1 MKMLSN
7 VCAVSAGMLIA
18 GCAGPLDPLLGIGP
32 GLDQFAGI
40 AMLAV
45 LVALAW
51 RSIQKAM
58 GSRIDKLSPVD
69 ILRKRYAEGDLSEEE
84 YQRMMENLSR
94 LKVNSA

>member
-1 MKMLSN
+1 MKMLSI
-7 VCAVSAGMLIA
+7 VGTVSAGMLMA
-18 GCAGPLDPLLGIGP
+18 GCAGPLGPPLGLSP

-51 RSIQKAM
+51 RPIKNAL
-58 GSRIDKLSPVD
+58 GSRIDNLSPVE
-69 ILRKRYAEGDLSEEE
+69 ILRKRYAEGGLSEVE

-94 LKVNSA
+94 EKVKSA

>member
-18 GCAGPLDPLLGIGP
+18 GCAGPLDPLPGIGP

-51 RSIQKAM
+51 RSIQKVM
-58 GSRIDKLSPVD
+58 GSRIDNLSPID